1 MVTASP
7 RATAGPEAS
16 SEPTGWGR
24 GVAAIGY
31 GLPFLLV
38 VYLAFAGGGYD
49 PVVYGEVG
57 VICWWVVTLGAL
69 VGLLPL
75 ARISGAAWV
84 ALGLLGAFAL
94 WTGLGI
100 SWSESSERSVAELA
114 RVASFVGVF
123 ALAISVQGRAL
134 ALRRTVY
141 AVAAAI
147 GVVTL
152 FALFSRLHP
161 ELFPEIQAARFLD
174 DVEARLSYPL
184 DYWNALA
191 ALIAIGF
198 PLVLS
203 AAMSAR
209 NLVVQA
215 IAAAALP
222 MMALTAFFTL
232 SRGGAFAIA
241 IAIAAFVLLY
251 PRRLAAAPTMVLA
264 AIGAAILIA
273 FASGKDALEDGL
285 SDSTAI
291 SQGNEVLL
299 LTIVVCAVV
308 GLGHFALAHAR
319 RRGIGPRLEVS
330 RQATLAA
337 VAIVGAIVLVGAI
350 AAGAP
355 SKISDRIDEFTEPI
369 APDPTAG
376 ASRYESLS
384 GNGRYQLWT
393 SAVDANATEPLTGI
407 GPGTFEFWWTEDR
420 PLDAYA
426 RSAHSLYLNSL
437 AEVGIVG
444 MLLIAAFVLVPI
456 GVGVR
461 RWFRQPAS
469 RELLA
474 GAIGGA
480 ITFAVV
486 VGVDRIWELAAL
498 PVVFLLLAAALLT
511 PRDDSL
517 DDKAD
522 AAGAE
527 PLSIPARLGVAA
539 AAIAATIAIAI
550 PTASLVSIRE
560 SQADVRSGDLDAAL
574 AAARE
579 AGDVQPYAATPYY
592 QEAQVLEAEGDLEG
606 AAAAAREATEREPT
620 NWRTWLVLARI
631 EAEAGNVNEAIE
643 AYERAQALNP
653 RSDFLR

>member
-1 MVTASP
+1 M
-7 RATAGPEAS
+7 
-16 SEPTGWGR
+16 
-24 GVAAIGY
+24 AAIGY

-84 ALGLLGAFAL
+84 ALGLLAAFAL

-191 ALIAIGF
+191 ALIAIGI

-209 NLVVQA
+209 SLVVQA

-273 FASGKDALEDGL
+273 FASGKNALEDGL

-337 VAIVGAIVLVGAI
+337 VAIVGAIVLVGAV

-355 SKISDRIDEFTEPI
+355 SEISDRIDEFTEPV

-393 SAVDANATEPLTGI
+393 SAVDANASEPLDRHRPRDLRVLVDG
-407 GPGTFEFWWTEDR
+407 GPAAGRLREQR
-420 PLDAYA
+420 PLA
-426 RSAHSLYLNSL
+426 
-437 AEVGIVG
+437 
-444 MLLIAAFVLVPI
+444 VP
-456 GVGVR
+456 
-461 RWFRQPAS
+461 
-469 RELLA
+469 
-474 GAIGGA
+474 
-480 ITFAVV
+480 
-486 VGVDRIWELAAL
+486 ELARRG
-498 PVVFLLLAAALLT
+498 
-511 PRDDSL
+511 RD
-517 DDKAD
+517 
-522 AAGAE
+522 
-527 PLSIPARLGVAA
+527 R
-539 AAIAATIAIAI
+539 
-550 PTASLVSIRE
+550 R
-560 SQADVRSGDLDAAL
+560 RCC
-574 AAARE
+574 
-579 AGDVQPYAATPYY
+579 
-592 QEAQVLEAEGDLEG
+592 
-606 AAAAAREATEREPT
+606 
-620 NWRTWLVLARI
+620 
-631 EAEAGNVNEAIE
+631 
-643 AYERAQALNP
+643 
-653 RSDFLR
+653 

>member
-7 RATAGPEAS
+7 RTTAGPQAS

-84 ALGLLGAFAL
+84 ALGLLAAFAL

-191 ALIAIGF
+191 ALIAIGL

-222 MMALTAFFTL
+222 DD
-232 SRGGAFAIA
+232 GADC
-241 IAIAAFVLLY
+241 VLHPL
-251 PRRLAAAPTMVLA
+251 
-264 AIGAAILIA
+264 
-273 FASGKDALEDGL
+273 
-285 SDSTAI
+285 
-291 SQGNEVLL
+291 
-299 LTIVVCAVV
+299 
-308 GLGHFALAHAR
+308 AR
-319 RRGIGPRLEVS
+319 RRLRDRDRDRRLRPS
-330 RQATLAA
+330 LPAA
-337 VAIVGAIVLVGAI
+337 PGRRADDGAGGDRGRDPDRVCVGQGRARGRPQRL
-350 AAGAP
+350 
-355 SKISDRIDEFTEPI
+355 DRD
-369 APDPTAG
+369 
-376 ASRYESLS
+376 
-384 GNGRYQLWT
+384 
-393 SAVDANATEPLTGI
+393 
-407 GPGTFEFWWTEDR
+407 
-420 PLDAYA
+420 
-426 RSAHSLYLNSL
+426 
-437 AEVGIVG
+437 
-444 MLLIAAFVLVPI
+444 
-456 GVGVR
+456 
-461 RWFRQPAS
+461 
-469 RELLA
+469 LA
-474 GAIGGA
+474 GQRGS
-480 ITFAVV
+480 
-486 VGVDRIWELAAL
+486 RC
-498 PVVFLLLAAALLT
+498 
-511 PRDDSL
+511 
-517 DDKAD
+517 
-522 AAGAE
+522 
-527 PLSIPARLGVAA
+527 
-539 AAIAATIAIAI
+539 
-550 PTASLVSIRE
+550 
-560 SQADVRSGDLDAAL
+560 
-574 AAARE
+574 
-579 AGDVQPYAATPYY
+579 
-592 QEAQVLEAEGDLEG
+592 
-606 AAAAAREATEREPT
+606 
-620 NWRTWLVLARI
+620 
-631 EAEAGNVNEAIE
+631 
-643 AYERAQALNP
+643 
-653 RSDFLR
+653 